1 LLREQI
7 YGAIRADILN
17 CNLTPGMELREQTLA
32 DTYSVS
38 KSPVRESLQRLVRE
52 GLVLVQPRKGYRVAP
67 ISLAD
72 ATDLFNYR
80 QVLELACIVRACKS
94 ASKDQLE
101 SLDVFRRYKGK
112 VDGDFL
118 KYNHAFHSQLAA
130 CSGNKRMAREVSVLI
145 AEMDRLVRLSV
156 SVIKGR
162 NPQKLVEEHAAI
174 IESVQRRDDRL
185 ALRLLKAHTS
195 TAEQRLSA
203 ALGWAAVQR

>member
-7 YGAIRADILN
+7 YDAIRTDILN
-17 CNLTPGMELREQTLA
+17 CNLTPGTELREQNLA
-32 DTYSVS
+32 DMYSVS

-72 ATDLFNYR
+72 ATDLFSYR
-80 QVLELACIVRACKS
+80 QVLELACVVRACKS
-94 ASKDQLE
+94 ASSDQLK
-101 SLDVFRRYKGK
+101 SLNAFRRYKGK
-112 VDGDFL
+112 TDADFL
-118 KYNHAFHSQLAA
+118 RYNYSFHSQLAE
-130 CSGNKRMAREVSVLI
+130 CSGNKRMAREVSALI

-156 SVIKGR
+156 SVMKGR

-174 IESVQRRDDRL
+174 IEAVQHRDHRL
-185 ALRLLKAHTS
+185 ALKLLKAHTS
-195 TAEQRLSA
+195 AAEQRLSA